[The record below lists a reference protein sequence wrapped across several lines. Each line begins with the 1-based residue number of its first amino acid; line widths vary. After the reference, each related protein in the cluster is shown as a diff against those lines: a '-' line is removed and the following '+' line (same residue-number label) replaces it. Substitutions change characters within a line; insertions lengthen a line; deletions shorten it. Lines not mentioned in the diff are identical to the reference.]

1 MQINNT
7 EKKSFLAFVSGE
19 NSFSFFDRVEFL
31 FFYFYIAGSIVIL
44 SYFLWNLLFNKT
56 LAYGGF
62 FLVVLL
68 ILVVRRE
75 KKFTMPYWDYLGRDR
90 LAGLKRAQ
98 LINEFD
104 SAAGRFSDQKS
115 GNIVTAVLGV
125 ILILFGTYLGFFT
138 IPGLALSGE
147 IFRWG
152 VVIGIAVMIVLY
164 FKTSRIWKAIESNQ
178 INEKQGLRMVQLML
192 CFSCFILSI
201 WFSAIVSYR
210 FKEITGSDIFRGNI
224 SDLRRSDNVTKS
236 IF

>member
-31 FFYFYIAGSIVIL
+31 FFYFYIAGSIIIL
-44 SYFLWNLLFNKT
+44 SYFLWNLLFNKM

-68 ILVVRRE
+68 ILAVRRE

-104 SAAGRFSDQKS
+104 SAAGRFSDQKA

-125 ILILFGTYLGFFT
+125 ILILFGTY
-138 IPGLALSGE
+138 
-147 IFRWG
+147 
-152 VVIGIAVMIVLY
+152 VL
-164 FKTSRIWKAIESNQ
+164 KTSWPMTFYSCIYFSTRIATFFRYKQ
-178 INEKQGLRMVQLML
+178 I
-192 CFSCFILSI
+192 ILQEQ
-201 WFSAIVSYR
+201 VSDSGR
-210 FKEITGSDIFRGNI
+210 
-224 SDLRRSDNVTKS
+224 
-236 IF
+236 